1 MEGFGIKKE
10 KVEEIRKM
18 IEKEIERFN
27 KKELDDEK
35 IDILRRTILRNME
48 NLTSDLIEKILDSGI
63 FNPSQ
68 KSGFDHN
75 FALIEKGLRK
85 LKEAKEKQKE
95 SNA

>member
-1 MEGFGIKKE
+1 LRQKKE

-75 FALIEKGLRK
+75 FSLIEKGLKK

>member
-1 MEGFGIKKE
+1 MERFEIKKE

-27 KKELDDEK
+27 KKKLDDEK

-68 KSGFDHN
+68 YDDVRRSHN
-75 FALIEKGLRK
+75 KR
-85 LKEAKEKQKE
+85 
-95 SNA
+95 

>member
-1 MEGFGIKKE
+1 MERFEIK

-18 IEKEIERFN
+18 IGKEIERFN

-68 KSGFDHN
+68 KSGFDYS
-75 FALIEKGLRK
+75 FSLIEKGLRK